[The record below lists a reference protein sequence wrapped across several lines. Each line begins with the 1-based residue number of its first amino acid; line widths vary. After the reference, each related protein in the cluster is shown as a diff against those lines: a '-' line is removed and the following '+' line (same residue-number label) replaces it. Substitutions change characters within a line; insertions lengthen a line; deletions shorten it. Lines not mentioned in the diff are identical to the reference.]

1 MIKNQ
6 LTNTDIL
13 IVDDIP
19 DNIRL
24 LSDILTEQGYQV
36 RKSLNGKM
44 ALKAIAASIPDLLLL
59 DINMPEM
66 NGYQLCK
73 QLKLDPKTKAIP
85 IIFISGISET
95 LDKVKAFNCGG
106 VDYITKPF
114 QIEEVLVRIN
124 NQLTIQLQ
132 QKKLTAQNSALK
144 QEIDR
149 RKQAEASLLLANQEL
164 ERLAII
170 DSLTKVANRHRFDQY
185 LEQEWSRMRREKLPL
200 SLILCDIDY
209 FKFYND
215 TYGHQAG
222 DNCLFQVAQA
232 LVFCA
237 KRSTDLLARYGGEE
251 FAMIL
256 PNTSKEGAVQ
266 VGKSMRLA
274 IEKAQIK
281 HQASQ
286 VSKYLTISVGV
297 SSCIP
302 DQNSSIKDLI
312 KKADEALYQSK
323 QKGRNQ
329 VNMVAIE
336 SRISNAALIMQ
347 KKHIIYSR
355 LL

>member
-44 ALKAIAASIPDLLLL
+44 ALRAIAASIPDLLLL

-85 IIFISGISET
+85 IIFISGINET

-124 NQLTIQLQ
+124 NQLTIQRQ
-132 QKKLTAQNSALK
+132 QKKLTAQNFALK
-144 QEIDR
+144 QEINR

-185 LEQEWSRMRREKLPL
+185 LAQEWPRMKRIKSPL

-256 PNTSKEGAVQ
+256 PDTSGEGAVQ
-266 VGKSMRLA
+266 VAKSMCLA

-281 HQASQ
+281 HEASQ
-286 VSKYLTISVGV
+286 VSKYVTISVGV
-297 SSCIP
+297 SNCIP

-329 VNMVAIE
+329 VNIVAVE
-336 SRISNAALIMQ
+336 SRISNTALI
-347 KKHIIYSR
+347 I
-355 LL
+355 

>member
-24 LSDILTEQGYQV
+24 LSDILTKQGYQV

-73 QLKLDPKTKAIP
+73 QLKLDPKTKGIP

-124 NQLTIQLQ
+124 NQLTIQRQ
-132 QKKLTAQNSALK
+132 QKKLTAQNYALK

-185 LEQEWSRMRREKLPL
+185 LEQEWSRMSRRKSPL

-256 PNTSKEGAVQ
+256 PDTSRQGAVQ
-266 VGKSMRLA
+266 VAKSMCLA

-281 HQASQ
+281 HEASQ
-286 VSKYLTISVGV
+286 VSKYVTISAGV

-329 VNMVAIE
+329 VNIVAVE
-336 SRISNAALIMQ
+336 SRISNTALI
-347 KKHIIYSR
+347 I
-355 LL
+355 